1 MKRVIVTLLFLS
13 FVWVSV
19 HAQGRKGG
27 MPGMIERMKVE
38 KISFIATQL
47 DLTPAEAQVFWPVYN
62 EFERKRM
69 SLEMNKRELEFK
81 VNGKLDVFSE
91 GELKKINSEFIS
103 TFSDEAQLMQEYNS
117 RFLEVLPIHKVIR
130 LYQAERKFRS
140 KMLQELRQR
149 QQEREK

>member
-1 MKRVIVTLLFLS
+1 MKKFFGTLVLLLFVLA
-13 FVWVSV
+13 SV
-19 HAQGRKGG
+19 YAQLRKDG
-27 MPGMIERMKVE
+27 MHGMIERMKVE

-81 VNGKLDVFSE
+81 VNSKLDTFSE
-91 GELKKINSEFIS
+91 EELKKMNNEFIS
-103 TFSDEAQLMQEYNS
+103 TFSDEAQLMKEYNS
-117 RFLEVLPIHKVIR
+117 KFLEVLPIPKVIR

-140 KMLQELRQR
+140 KMLQEFRQR
-149 QQEREK
+149 QQDREK